1 MQNTIL
7 GQTEFSVSQLPS
19 RETVTTLFETNKDF
33 ATAVESQNIPYVV
46 WHDNKHDNFFMLIP
60 TTDGVSKVEFELAD
74 TEEVSGYQYYLGFAD
89 GLSNTSL
96 NHYKGTE
103 CFFGKEVDCY
113 VRHALDNE
121 KAA

>member
-1 MQNTIL
+1 MKNTVL

-19 RETVTTLFETNKDF
+19 RETVTTLFETSKEF
-33 ATAVESQNIPYVV
+33 ATAIESQNIPYVV
-46 WHDNKHDNFFMLIP
+46 WHDNKQDISYMLIP
-60 TTDGVSKVEFELAD
+60 TTSGVSKVEFELVD

-89 GLSNTSL
+89 ALSSISL
-96 NHYKGTE
+96 DHYKGTE

-113 VRHALDNE
+113 TRVDNK